1 MKLSSLCSLNEYNNF
16 FFFFLK
22 NTKIF
27 EPKPTHCQVASINDD
42 VTDREPL
49 TTTFSLVQE
58 ILAPNLTYQLKLI
71 FTQKEWK
78 SVQAATS
85 VYPLSFEVIGVNLIN
100 VTFLKMIYKLEF
112 LRSLYFNK
120 ISEWNISPFSL
131 QTKMHRP
138 NKALFIVYFCSVIRM
153 QFIFH
158 SSDDV
163 RLYVTSFKCTNTIL

>member
-1 MKLSSLCSLNEYNNF
+1 MKLSSLCSLNEHKN

-22 NTKIF
+22 NTEIF
-27 EPKPTHCQVASINDD
+27 EPKPTHCQVASINDN
-42 VTDREPL
+42 VTDRKPL

-85 VYPLSFEVIGVNLIN
+85 VYLLSFEVIGVN

-120 ISEWNISPFSL
+120 ISKWNISPFSL

-138 NKALFIVYFCSVIRM
+138 NKALFIVYFCSVIHM

-163 RLYVTSFKCTNTIL
+163 RLYVTSFKCPNTVL